1 MRLVVGALVAL
12 ASLSGCITLTAEQL
26 KQVQEQNDSMMQ
38 MIAQQQVTNAAIQ
51 IAIFVMMDQPVP
63 LPPMCPVTP

>member
-38 MIAQQQVTNAAIQ
+38 MIA
-51 IAIFVMMDQPVP
+51 
-63 LPPMCPVTP
+63 